1 MARPEREQDA
11 ILTLMQGKYEHILP
25 IEAEWGIRFV
35 EGDMRP
41 RIEHFHDAVRALT
54 SGANIFDKAS
64 RLSVEHLAYDLSQ
77 LRQIQSRPVGQ
88 VNRTSDKSTG
98 DALVTLDA
106 RGKAPPRLPPQSVR
120 QELVQHYRDYTVFF
134 AALFAPVADRNFKAR
149 EDEIEGNLV
158 DLSLV
163 EEVVEALASGQMEVS
178 TALKELDHVEQD
190 DLRERIQ
197 KLLMSR
203 KLSAREK
210 QEAQAMVAAIGK
222 NLKSER
228 KRVDTAHTN
237 YLTAQLA
244 VYEESRDMIKKLAGA
259 GMNLAGKF
267 LETAVRNAGQGRGRS

>member
-25 IEAEWGIRFV
+25 IEAEWGIRFE

-54 SGANIFDKAS
+54 SGVDVFDKAS
-64 RLSVEHLAYDLSQ
+64 RLSVEHLAYDLSH
-77 LRQIQSRPVGQ
+77 LRQIQARPVGQ
-88 VNRTSDKSTG
+88 VNRARDKSTG
-98 DALVTLDA
+98 DALVALDA
-106 RGKAPPRLPPQSVR
+106 RGKAPPRLPPQGVR
-120 QELVQHYRDYTVFF
+120 QELVQHYRDYSVFF

-149 EDEIEGNLV
+149 EDAIEGNLV

-178 TALKELDHVEQD
+178 TALREIDHVEQD

-210 QEAQAMVAAIGK
+210 QEAQALVATIGK

-228 KRVDTAHTN
+228 KRVDAAHTS
-237 YLTAQLA
+237 YLTGQLA
-244 VYEESRDMIKKLAGA
+244 IYEESRDMIKKLADA